1 MIRTV
6 FKGSSNLGGLDYC
19 KSREG
24 GNAVNESI
32 VSMYIWVGN
41 KERIIFYLCVYMS
54 CFGVFSIHNFQ
65 VLRRPN
71 EEDTAEL
78 PFGK

>member
-1 MIRTV
+1 
-6 FKGSSNLGGLDYC
+6 
-19 KSREG
+19 
-24 GNAVNESI
+24 
-32 VSMYIWVGN
+32 
-41 KERIIFYLCVYMS
+41 MS

-78 PFGK
+78 PFGKWERVRVPSKIYLSYTGQL